1 MRKRIVC
8 IVTICVILACM
19 VLGIVKRRSYTN
31 ITAEENYMNKL
42 QVALLPEQIA
52 ITACEELQ
60 EILPSAPIVMQVKT
74 VGELENVF
82 YTSRQRVKIEKIYS
96 GKDIKEEEIYVYSDH
111 WKISLSA
118 EPESMERGF
127 VNVMEVGKK
136 YLIFLSGET
145 ENLYGGIP
153 VYQLYDDAMIA
164 AVNKTL
170 TTISGQGL
178 VCCFS
183 ATDCCTAPMW
193 AYYANWAKGFCVE
206 YDVINRCTIR
216 EVLYES
222 APLDVTGTVARLL
235 KSAIDKGPDG
245 SLSIDDKISIKL
257 LIKNT
262 CIKHKS
268 WEHEREYRIVLPVEE
283 GKGCGLPVASSGLKT
298 NRIILGLQCSHDKEI
313 IEIANRLGVRVSKLH
328 KTKESYFAEEY
339 QL

>member
-1 MRKRIVC
+1 
-8 IVTICVILACM
+8 
-19 VLGIVKRRSYTN
+19 
-31 ITAEENYMNKL
+31 MN
-42 QVALLPEQIA
+42 VSDYSAALLKGDFKEACKIEQESIPPKLYKYFPLGVS
-52 ITACEELQ
+52 EEKDH
-60 EILPSAPIVMQVKT
+60 EILNTLKADELWFSPI
-74 VGELENVF
+74 
-82 YTSRQRVKIEKIYS
+82 S
-96 GKDIKEEEIYVYSDH
+96 GFNDPYEYMGLFIKEERL
-111 WKISLSA
+111 KQA
-118 EPESMERGF
+118 G
-127 VNVMEVGKK
+127 
-136 YLIFLSGET
+136 
-145 ENLYGGIP
+145 
-153 VYQLYDDAMIA
+153 YDDAMIA

-245 SLSIDDKISIKL
+245 SLSIDDNISIKL

>member
-19 VLGIVKRRSYTN
+19 VLGIVKRGSYTN

-60 EILPSAPIVMQVKT
+60 EILPSAPIVMQVET

-96 GKDIKEEEIYVYSDH
+96 GKNIKEEEIYVYSNH

-118 EPESMERGF
+118 EPKSMERGF

-164 AVNKTL
+164 PVFCCEKTENQVVQ
-170 TTISGQGL
+170 TNGEHTYVPYSKVRGNEFFGE
-178 VCCFS
+178 S
-183 ATDCCTAPMW
+183 ENA
-193 AYYANWAKGFCVE
+193 
-206 YDVINRCTIR
+206 IR
-216 EVLYES
+216 AWEK
-222 APLDVTGTVARLL
+222 L
-235 KSAIDKGPDG
+235 KENMLA
-245 SLSIDDKISIKL
+245 
-257 LIKNT
+257 
-262 CIKHKS
+262 
-268 WEHEREYRIVLPVEE
+268 ERGIEE
-283 GKGCGLPVASSGLKT
+283 
-298 NRIILGLQCSHDKEI
+298 
-313 IEIANRLGVRVSKLH
+313 
-328 KTKESYFAEEY
+328 
-339 QL
+339 